1 MSNIDDLFKKAIN
14 SQSEPYNPAA
24 WEKISKKLD
33 AGIPARKNPFLK
45 WGLPSVAVLV
55 GAAATWY
62 YSNGSSIETSEP
74 VLAKENNKT
83 EQVAQN
89 KENKQETSEVSTP
102 EKTEQNRR
110 NDVKNVQSSFSPVF
124 EQEKQVTETTE
135 TKIAQTKDPSSAAT
149 MLLQPTKTEK
159 IEQEPIQHVDPKRL
173 ESFTALSLPSCEN
186 EGMDV
191 QNSNA
196 FGIVLRSKDYEVKI
210 SANSS
215 KKVKLSEGNY
225 EIIHAVSGVSL
236 QNHSVTGVSNTE
248 VVVGDLYY
256 SAGLPYR
263 HASIKTENTIMA
275 ISAQGTQV
283 TCCNKELEMLS
294 FTKGNYA
301 LNIETIS
308 ENGCRRKSIETFY
321 VSEDYNLLAVNAFEP
336 LSQDSRKSTFI
347 PFALTQRETPF
358 RMIIIDPSDGGIV
371 YETTD
376 ALLPWDG
383 IDKRTGKLADTNK
396 AYVWKVNL
404 SKPEPGEKVD
414 YMGTVVRM

>member
-33 AGIPARKNPFLK
+33 AGIPPRKNPFLK

-62 YSNGSSIETSEP
+62 YSTGSSIETSEP
-74 VLAKENNKT
+74 ALAKQSNKT
-83 EQVAQN
+83 EQVAQI
-89 KENKQETSEVSTP
+89 KEKKQETSEVLTSG
-102 EKTEQNRR
+102 KFEQNHR
-110 NDVKNVQSSFSPVF
+110 NEVKDVQSSISSLP
-124 EQEKQVTETTE
+124 EQEKPETELTE
-135 TKIAQTKDPSSAAT
+135 TKITQTKDPNSAQTA
-149 MLLQPTKTEK
+149 LLQPYKTGK
-159 IEQEPIQHVDPKRL
+159 IEQEPIQNDVPKRL
-173 ESFTALSLPSCEN
+173 ENYTALSLPSCEN

-191 QNSNA
+191 LNSNA

-210 SANSS
+210 SANSV

-236 QNHSVTGVSNTE
+236 QNHSVTGVSNPE

-256 SAGLPYR
+256 NAGLPYR
-263 HASIKTENTIMA
+263 HASIKTENTIIA

-301 LNIETIS
+301 LNIETIA
-308 ENGCRRKSIETFY
+308 ENGCRGKSIETFY

-336 LSQDSRKSTFI
+336 LSQDPRKSTFI

-358 RMIIIDPSDGGIV
+358 RMIIIDPSDGGVV
-371 YETTD
+371 YETSD
-376 ALLPWDG
+376 AQLPWDG